1 MGVVYGL
8 IGYLALGAVLLLLF
22 NLLTGRLSKNLPN
35 SSTDAQQKLIM
46 SGNYVNRKSAGILLL
61 GSMWLLWPIVFVGA
75 LLPQRKDK

>member
-1 MGVVYGL
+1 MGVLYGL

-22 NLLTGRLSKNLPN
+22 NLLTGRLSKNLPD
-35 SSTDAQQKLIM
+35 SSSDAQQKLIM

-61 GSMWLLWPIVFVGA
+61 GSMWLLWPIVFIGA